1 MKVVLDTNVILAAF
15 ATRGLCE
22 SILDLCLDQHQI
34 ILSEPILAEATEH
47 LVEKFKVP
55 VTQIQGIVALLR
67 EHSVLVEPTE
77 VPSNACRDQNDL
89 PILGTLLAG
98 GADCLV
104 TGDKDLLVIKQFRKI
119 PIMSPRQFYDSL
131 RT

>member
-1 MKVVLDTNVILAAF
+1 VKVVLDTNVLLAAF

-34 ILSEPILAEATEH
+34 VLSEAILAEAKEH
-47 LVEKFKVP
+47 LARKFKVP
-55 VTQIQGIVALLR
+55 ASQIQEIVALLR
-67 EHSVLVEPTE
+67 EHSVIVEPTA
-77 VPSNACRDQNDL
+77 VPPNACRDPDDL
-89 PILGTLLAG
+89 SILGTLLAG

-104 TGDKDLLVIKQFRKI
+104 TGDKDLLVIKQFRNI

-131 RT
+131 RS